1 MRSNAFGHSGLHD
14 ALHCY
19 FGRSCCTPIVVA
31 QGAEELT
38 DVRSRPK
45 VFLTMTIIYTTI
57 APHTRCWYLT
67 LPTCPPVASLFCF
80 LFVRHSRTGTRS
92 KCTELSTGHRT
103 EHACV
108 SSSFFGCV
116 WNSLTMLTLLR
127 RQAINCTVLSPVSR
141 VNCIVLVTAVNVSN
155 RARGA
160 LDQLEFGQ
168 LAKEFQVLLRFC
180 VLDMVPR

>member
-1 MRSNAFGHSGLHD
+1 
-14 ALHCY
+14 
-19 FGRSCCTPIVVA
+19 
-31 QGAEELT
+31 
-38 DVRSRPK
+38 
-45 VFLTMTIIYTTI
+45 
-57 APHTRCWYLT
+57 
-67 LPTCPPVASLFCF
+67 
-80 LFVRHSRTGTRS
+80 
-92 KCTELSTGHRT
+92 
-103 EHACV
+103 
-108 SSSFFGCV
+108 
-116 WNSLTMLTLLR
+116 MLTLLR